1 MISVI
6 VPVYNAGE
14 YLEACIDSVLSQD
27 YGNLELILVDD
38 GSTDGSGELCD
49 AFAER
54 DTRIKVVHQENG
66 GVSRA
71 RNTGLDAARGDV
83 IAFLDCDDYI
93 LPGMYESMIDRMDKS
108 KAKIAVCTVIDEQE
122 NGNIRRWEKTG
133 ETMLITGRDAL
144 RRLVTGMGDR
154 AGHRETIWFSVWNK
168 LYDASIFKSGVRFDP
183 ETDSAEDVPVNLAAF
198 AMADHILYY
207 EKPYYFWRYRKE
219 SQSNLRAPKALRG
232 GTRTS
237 RYLFD
242 CAKTLAEKDR
252 PAAVTAAIRHFYWYY
267 TGGVYALS
275 QVKKRTKG
283 DGPTAAQN
291 AQGGNSG
298 QLTPGNAQGGNNGK
312 LTPEPGREDYINLR
326 DEMRASLRAIA
337 ADPAYRKYT
346 AGSFKAAVWLILHAP
361 GLFGALWIVYR
372 KLKRL

>member
-14 YLEACIDSVLSQD
+14 YLEACIDSVLSQT
-27 YGNLELILVDD
+27 YGNLELILIDD

-54 DTRIKVVHQENG
+54 DTRIKVIHRENG

-71 RNTGLDAARGDV
+71 RNMGLDAARGDV

-93 LPGMYESMIDRMDKS
+93 LPGMYEAMIDRMDKA

-122 NGNIRRWEKTG
+122 NGDVRRWETG

-144 RRLVTGMGDR
+144 RKLVTGMGDR

-168 LYDASIFKSGVRFDP
+168 LYDAGIFKSGVRFDP

-207 EKPYYFWRYRKE
+207 ERPYYFWRYRRE

-242 CAKTLAEKDR
+242 CAKTLGERDR

-275 QVKKRTKG
+275 QAKKWAKE
-283 DGPTAAQN
+283 
-291 AQGGNSG
+291 GG
-298 QLTPGNAQGGNNGK
+298 AGGA
-312 LTPEPGREDYINLR
+312 EYSREDYISLR
-326 DEMRASLRAIA
+326 DEMRASLKAIA
-337 ADPAYRKYT
+337 SDPAYRKYT
-346 AGSFKAAVWLILHAP
+346 AGSFKAAVWLILHIPA
-361 GLFGALWIVYR
+361 LFGAMWLFYR
-372 KLKRL
+372 RLKRL